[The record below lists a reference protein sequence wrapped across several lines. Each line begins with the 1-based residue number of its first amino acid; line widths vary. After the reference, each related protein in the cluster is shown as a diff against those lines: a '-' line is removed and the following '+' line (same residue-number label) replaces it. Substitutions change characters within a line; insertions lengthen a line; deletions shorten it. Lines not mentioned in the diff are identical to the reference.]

1 MFVSPWKRRILVN
14 NFQYRLIL
22 GNFLYLASVV
32 LAFVV
37 VLFAP
42 VVATLLDNSVSLS
55 QREVAAHQLLVMH
68 ERVWFAIPVLIA
80 LCILHSV
87 LVSHRIAGP
96 LHRFKQIFAKLAKGD
111 LSMDINVR
119 RHDYLREEAEI
130 MTGMVREMGNRVRA
144 IREDHRQAS
153 MTLPRLMDAVGRGAH
168 EDAAVLAGKLGTQMD
183 ALGQQIR
190 QFRTLSDGEAPMA
203 DPRPEPSHVDALAEP

>member
-14 NFQYRLIL
+14 RFQYRLIF
-22 GNFLYLASVV
+22 GNFLYLAAVV

-42 VVATLLDNSVSLS
+42 VVATLSDGSATLI
-55 QREVAAHQLLVMH
+55 QREAAAHQLLVIH

-80 LCILHSV
+80 LCILHSA

-111 LSMDINVR
+111 LSMPINVR
-119 RHDYLREEAEI
+119 RHDYLRDEAEI
-130 MTGMVREMGNRVRA
+130 MAEMVREMGDRVRA
-144 IREDHRQAS
+144 IQHDHQAAS
-153 MTLPRLMDAVGRGAH
+153 MTLPQLMEAVGRGSN

-183 ALGQQIR
+183 ALGRQIR
-190 QFRTLSDGEAPMA
+190 QFRIPSDGGAPTL
-203 DPRPEPSHVDALAEP
+203 DPQPEPSREGAHAGP